1 VSAFIITRIQTRD
14 YGAWRPIFDHDRP
27 RAREKARIQRVL
39 RSVDDPNEVFIYLEF
54 ASLDDAEE
62 ARERLVS
69 SGVLDRFDDKHG
81 PNVLVDED

>member
-1 VSAFIITRIQTRD
+1 M
-14 YGAWRPIFDHDRP
+14 FDNDGP

-54 ASLDDAEE
+54 ASVANAEE

-81 PNVLVDED
+81 PNVLIDAE